1 MQGIGHTIP
10 PYPGQNRQV
19 GAGGGCRSCCS
30 ISPHPHSHSLDIAS
44 GSAPSLAGGTGF
56 SVPGIFRSR
65 DRSRPRGSVI
75 EGGGRAAVYLFSN
88 RPGGPETVLT
98 MLVESDRRCPGAVW
112 GKSLFWKRR
121 ESPFALLCGCRQYER
136 LLGKRFE
143 FGARENYEKEF
154 VQFFLPA
161 ASSSPAIS
169 RAPPATAGESGAVC
183 VGVVI
188 GFSVT

>member
-1 MQGIGHTIP
+1 MRLYISFPIARAGPKRFSPCWWRAIG
-10 PYPGQNRQV
+10 
-19 GAGGGCRSCCS
+19 
-30 ISPHPHSHSLDIAS
+30 D
-44 GSAPSLAGGTGF
+44 APE
-56 SVPGIFRSR
+56 R
-65 DRSRPRGSVI
+65 
-75 EGGGRAAVYLFSN
+75 Y
-88 RPGGPETVLT
+88 
-98 MLVESDRRCPGAVW
+98 W

>member
-1 MQGIGHTIP
+1 MGEEPVLETA
-10 PYPGQNRQV
+10 RV
-19 GAGGGCRSCCS
+19 AFC
-30 ISPHPHSHSLDIAS
+30 
-44 GSAPSLAGGTGF
+44 APVRL
-56 SVPGIFRSR
+56 P
-65 DRSRPRGSVI
+65 
-75 EGGGRAAVYLFSN
+75 AV
-88 RPGGPETVLT
+88 RTAP
-98 MLVESDRRCPGAVW
+98 
-112 GKSLFWKRR
+112 
-121 ESPFALLCGCRQYER
+121 
-136 LLGKRFE
+136 GKRFE